1 MMKKIFCIVVIGQ
14 FLCISATCQTIN
26 TDSLLLEGLKSLK
39 SQDYG
44 KAIEQGR
51 LGVKIAPEYT
61 DFHMLLGRAFM
72 KTKKIES
79 AQFYFNHVI
88 ATAPIYKDAFINSIN
103 LANSE
108 EKYERAL
115 LTAENAIKHFD
126 DNKEFYSL
134 KLKTLQLKDDNE
146 ALISYLTEMVE
157 KYPKD
162 NRFQE
167 LLRKEKSK
175 FISDRIGIDN
185 SYSIFNR
192 EGVGPWNLTGI
203 QYIRERK
210 KTTFIG
216 RLNYADRRANG
227 SSLRSGYQFEL
238 ESYIKTGL
246 KGTSISNVAYS
257 NDSVFPQLRLSYSY
271 LHSFETGWEVDA
283 GGRYIKPN
291 SDKDIYAAAVG
302 LGKYFGSSWLNLTS
316 FLFFDEGENFLAVG
330 GTYRY
335 YFNTKYD
342 YFAILTGYGNSPDE
356 SLNITSFT
364 NQVSLE
370 SYRAGLAFNKIFGN
384 KVILGIQVIGNRQ
397 EYIKDKYQNQFDFFA
412 ALQYKL

>member
-1 MMKKIFCIVVIGQ
+1 MKKTFYLLVICQ
-14 FLCISATCQTIN
+14 LLCLSVTSQAIN

-39 SQDYG
+39 SQDYE
-44 KAIEQGR
+44 KAIKQGR

-79 AQFYFNHVI
+79 AQFYFNHVM
-88 ATAPIYKDAFINSIN
+88 ASAPIYKDAFINSIN
-103 LANSE
+103 LDNSVK
-108 EKYERAL
+108 KYQQAL
-115 LTAENAIKHFD
+115 RTLDKAIINFKGE
-126 DNKEFYSL
+126 KEFYLL
-134 KLKTLQLKDDNE
+134 KLKTLQLKDDSE
-146 ALISYLTEMVE
+146 VLTSYLTEMVD
-157 KYPKD
+157 KYPED

-167 LLRKEKSK
+167 LLRMEKSK
-175 FISDRIGIDN
+175 FISDRIGLDH
-185 SYSIFNR
+185 SYSVFNR
-192 EGVGPWNLTGI
+192 DGVGPWNLTGI

-257 NDSVFPQLRLSYSY
+257 NDSIFPQLRVSYSY
-271 LHSFETGWEVDA
+271 LHNFETGWEVEA

-291 SDKDIYAAAVG
+291 STKNIYAAVVG

-316 FLFFDEGENFLAVG
+316 FLFFDEGESFLALG

-356 SLNITSFT
+356 SLNLTSFT
-364 NQVSLE
+364 NPVSLD
-370 SYRAGLAFNKIFGN
+370 SYRAGVAFNKILGN
-384 KVILGIQVIGNRQ
+384 KIILGLQFIGNRQ
-397 EYIKDKYQNQFDFFA
+397 EYVEGKYQNQFDFFA
-412 ALQYKL
+412 AVQYKL